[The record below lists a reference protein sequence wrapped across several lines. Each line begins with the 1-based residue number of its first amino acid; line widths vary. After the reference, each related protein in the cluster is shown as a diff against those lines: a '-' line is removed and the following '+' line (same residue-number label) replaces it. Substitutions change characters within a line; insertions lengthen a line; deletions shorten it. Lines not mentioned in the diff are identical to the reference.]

1 MTSSS
6 VIDTVH
12 STTIPTTSQV
22 QHQVMIPSPADCFH
36 PQHQR
41 RTDRR
46 CLRILVRPCRLY
58 SAIHLGMVVF
68 LQSILA
74 TGVIN
79 VSTLEQ
85 LTAFIL
91 TFCLSD
97 LQSRRLRVHAK
108 LCRLYG
114 AIHLGI
120 VVLLQSILVTGVIT
134 VSTLDITRSI
144 HTNLLLI
151 RAQSGFGDQ

>member
-1 MTSSS
+1 
-6 VIDTVH
+6 
-12 STTIPTTSQV
+12 
-22 QHQVMIPSPADCFH
+22 
-36 PQHQR
+36 
-41 RTDRR
+41 
-46 CLRILVRPCRLY
+46 
-58 SAIHLGMVVF
+58 MVVF

-144 HTNLLLI
+144 HTNLLLV
-151 RAQSGFGDQ
+151 RAQPDFSDR

>member
-22 QHQVMIPSPADCFH
+22 QHQADCFH

-41 RTDRR
+41 RTHRR
-46 CLRILVRPCRLY
+46 RLRILVRPCRLY
-58 SAIHLGMVVF
+58 SAIQLRIVVL
-68 LQSILA
+68 LQSMLA

-97 LQSRRLRVHAK
+97 LQSRCLRVHAR
-108 LCRLYG
+108 LCRLHST
-114 AIHLGI
+114 IHLGI

-144 HTNLLLI
+144 YTNLLLV
-151 RAQSGFGDQ
+151 RAQPDFGDR